1 MPVQIRSPV
10 PSDIEIAQEAE
21 ILPITEVAKKAGLLD
36 EELELHGR
44 YIAKID
50 YDKVSLFFT

>member
-10 PSDIEIAQEAE
+10 PSDIEIAQDSEM
-21 ILPITEVAKKAGLLD
+21 LPITEVAKKAGLLD

-50 YDKVSLFFT
+50 YDKVSLSFT